1 MIGTPLKNNLSD
13 DSIHDH
19 YLTVKIG
26 DQLFGFPVIH
36 LRDIF
41 KSLEITPIPLAP
53 KAILGSINLRGKVV
67 TVIDLRLKLYPN
79 VNIEDRESMHIAVA
93 HGQELLSFVVDSV
106 GDVLNIPQSKFEPLP
121 STLEQ
126 HWLNIAEGVCQINES
141 LIIRLNMEHL
151 LDLITREDR
160 TNGEKNL

>member
-1 MIGTPLKNNLSD
+1 MIDTPLKNNLSD

-53 KAILGSINLRGKVV
+53 KAI
-67 TVIDLRLKLYPN
+67 
-79 VNIEDRESMHIAVA
+79 
-93 HGQELLSFVVDSV
+93 
-106 GDVLNIPQSKFEPLP
+106 
-121 STLEQ
+121 
-126 HWLNIAEGVCQINES
+126 
-141 LIIRLNMEHL
+141 
-151 LDLITREDR
+151 
-160 TNGEKNL
+160 

>member
-1 MIGTPLKNNLSD
+1 MIDTPLKNNLSD

-67 TVIDLRLKLYPN
+67 TVIDLRLKFYPN
-79 VNIEDRESMHIAVA
+79 INLENRKSMHIAVA
-93 HGQELLSFVVDSV
+93 HGSELLSFVVDSV
-106 GDVLNIPQSKFEPLP
+106 GDVVNIPHTKFEPLP

-126 HWLNIAEGVCQINES
+126 HWLNIAEGVCQLNDS

-151 LDLITREDR
+151 LDLITREER
-160 TNGEKNL
+160 TNGEKSL

>member
-1 MIGTPLKNNLSD
+1 
-13 DSIHDH
+13 
-19 YLTVKIG
+19 
-26 DQLFGFPVIH
+26 
-36 LRDIF
+36 
-41 KSLEITPIPLAP
+41 
-53 KAILGSINLRGKVV
+53 
-67 TVIDLRLKLYPN
+67 
-79 VNIEDRESMHIAVA
+79 MHIAVA

-126 HWLNIAEGVCQINES
+126 HWLNIAEGVCQLNES

-160 TNGEKNL
+160 TNGEKSL